1 MAAGPE
7 RRQAAHLAQ
16 VRRVT
21 WTGLV
26 VNIALAAVKF
36 AAGIIGKSQAV
47 LADAV
52 HSLSDTGTDVA
63 ILVGVR
69 YWSKPADRCHPHG
82 HGRIELVVTSLIGAM
97 LAFVAI
103 GIGYNA
109 ITTIHEKPTELPG
122 RIAFA
127 AAIISIIAKETL
139 YRWTVAV
146 GKRAKSPAVIANA
159 WHHRSDGISSIPAAF
174 AVAAARINPSWSF
187 VDHVGAV
194 VVSLFILQA
203 AWHIAAPA
211 VGQLID
217 SAAPREDLEH
227 ITGIARRTDGVI
239 HVHAVRTRH
248 VGSGLEVDLHVL
260 VDPCLTVRE
269 GHSIAGAVE
278 SRILDEGPDV
288 VDVVV
293 HVEPFEG
300 EHPVWSQQQC

>member
-1 MAAGPE
+1 MAVGPE

-21 WTGLV
+21 WTGLA
-26 VNIALAAVKF
+26 VNIALAVLKF
-36 AAGIIGKSQAV
+36 VAGITGKSQAV
-47 LADAV
+47 VADAV

-63 ILVGVR
+63 ILIGVR

-97 LAFVAI
+97 LAIVAV

-109 ITTIHEKPTELPG
+109 ITTIHEAPTAPPG

-139 YRWTVAV
+139 YRWTVTV

-159 WHHRSDGISSIPAAF
+159 WHHRSDGISAIPAAL
-174 AVAAARINPSWSF
+174 AVAVARINPSWSF

-203 AWHIAAPA
+203 AWRIAAPA
-211 VGQLID
+211 VGHLVD
-217 SAAPREDLEH
+217 SGAPLEDLEH
-227 ITGIARRTDGVI
+227 ITRIARETDGVLP
-239 HVHAVRTRH
+239 VPAVRTRH

-260 VDPCLTVRE
+260 VAPSLTVRE

-300 EHPVWSQQQC
+300 EYPARSQRQC